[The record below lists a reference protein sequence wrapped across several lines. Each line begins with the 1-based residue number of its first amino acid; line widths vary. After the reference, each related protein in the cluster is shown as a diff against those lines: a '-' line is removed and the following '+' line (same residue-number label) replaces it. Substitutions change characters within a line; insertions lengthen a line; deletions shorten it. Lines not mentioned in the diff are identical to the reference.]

1 MTVNPYKTMP
11 ARILEVRRET
21 EIDWTFRLACGL
33 RVAGGQFLEVSLPGV
48 GEGPISVSGA
58 GDGWLELTIRR
69 VGALTNVL
77 HTLGAGDVMHVRGPY
92 GNGWPV
98 SEFEGRHLIV
108 AAGGTGLAPVR
119 SVVQYF
125 AEHPERVR
133 RFDLLAGFKSPADV
147 LFRDELAV
155 WAKSARVAVTA
166 DRGSD
171 GWTGNVGLITALV
184 PALEIPDPAAVAV
197 VVVGPPVMMKFTA
210 LEFLRRTIPED
221 RLWLSFERK
230 MQCGIGKCGHC
241 KIDETYVCLEGPVF
255 PYAKA
260 KRLLD

>member
-1 MTVNPYKTMP
+1 
-11 ARILEVRRET
+11 
-21 EIDWTFRLACGL
+21 
-33 RVAGGQFLEVSLPGV
+33 
-48 GEGPISVSGA
+48 
-58 GDGWLELTIRR
+58 
-69 VGALTNVL
+69 
-77 HTLGAGDVMHVRGPY
+77 MHVRGPY

-98 SEFEGRHLIV
+98 AEFEGRHLII

-119 SVVQYF
+119 SFLRHF
-125 AEHPERVR
+125 AAHPAKLR
-133 RFDLLAGFKSPADV
+133 RLDLLAGFKSPADV
-147 LFRDELAV
+147 LFRDELAA
-155 WAKSARVAVTA
+155 WAKSAGVTLTV
-166 DRGSD
+166 DKGGD
-171 GWTGNVGLITALV
+171 GWTGNVGLITKFV
-184 PALEIPDPAAVAV
+184 PALEIPDLEAAAV

-210 LEFLRRTIPED
+210 MEFLRRGIPEE